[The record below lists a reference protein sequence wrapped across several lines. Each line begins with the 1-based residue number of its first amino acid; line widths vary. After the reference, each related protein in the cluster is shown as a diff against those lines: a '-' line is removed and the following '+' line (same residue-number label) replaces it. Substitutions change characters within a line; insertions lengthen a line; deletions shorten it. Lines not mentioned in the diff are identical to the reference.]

1 MAITGLVN
9 KSAPSDKNPKLERG
23 GRNLVLLGII
33 SGVIALTTVTISLL
47 IYHHSGDIY
56 LDRSRPGYLPDE
68 SEVEQNDND
77 DDDED
82 YTFEKSGPVTIEVLE
97 DYLTHLDIEV
107 QSIDAYED
115 PFGPTPLTDAT
126 LGI

>member
-1 MAITGLVN
+1 M
-9 KSAPSDKNPKLERG
+9 
-23 GRNLVLLGII
+23 
-33 SGVIALTTVTISLL
+33 